1 MHLTG
6 DYISNGSDF
15 SSSKWLKMTE
25 LYLDMIENDLTD
37 DNWTAIFQ
45 ALHRLQE
52 SNEQDGRVQV
62 GASLTPKQRVSLLP
76 ADPPTPPS
84 LVSLLSADP
93 PTPPLLASLPSVNP
107 PTPPPL
113 D

>member
-6 DYISNGSDF
+6 DYISNGTDF
-15 SSSKWLKMTE
+15 SSSKWLPTT
-25 LYLDMIENDLTD
+25 DMYVDKIKNDLGS

-52 SNEQDGRVQV
+52 SRARDEQIEI
-62 GASLTPKQRVSLLP
+62 GAPSTPKQREALLP
-76 ADPPTPPS
+76 ADPSTPKQREA
-84 LVSLLSADP
+84 L
-93 PTPPLLASLPSVNP
+93 LLADP